1 MPLEENI
8 LSNIVKRDN
17 NNFDAVRLIAA
28 CMVIYSHA
36 NALVALEL
44 EGKDFIKDLIVFDNS
59 GDIAVKIF
67 FFLSG
72 LVVTNSLLEK
82 KSALQFVL
90 ARIFR
95 IWPGLMFVVLVMALI
110 FGPLMTKLPVGE
122 YFRSADVLD
131 YVKSNLLMDLRFE
144 LPGVFDGLRYSSV
157 NGSLWTIPYE
167 VGAYIILLSLFL
179 LGFHK
184 KTVLVFV
191 LLFLLCID
199 PFLENRLIFSWRDAS
214 AGADDFGPCFA
225 FGALLAVLKDRVVV
239 GLNWVVGFF
248 VLFLV
253 FNRAEYSKYLFYASL
268 FFAIL
273 YIFSRSFVLRFRLPV
288 DISYGVYLWGWPV
301 QQILVYSFPEMGVQ
315 VHRVSAIFLA
325 CFMGIFSWYLIEKPG
340 IRFGGFVYKEI
351 KNRVF

>member
-1 MPLEENI
+1 MANDDNL
-8 LSNIVKRDN
+8 LSNLIKRDR

-28 CMVIYSHA
+28 CMVIYGHA
-36 NALVALEL
+36 NALVAQGMEA
-44 EGKDFIKDLIVFDNS
+44 GDFVRSLISFDYS
-59 GDIAVKIF
+59 GSLAVKIF

-72 LVVTNSLLEK
+72 LVVANSLLEK
-82 KSALQFVL
+82 KSALQFML
-90 ARIFR
+90 ARFFR
-95 IWPGLMFVVLVMALI
+95 IWPGMMFVVFVMA
-110 FGPLMTKLPVGE
+110 FFVGPVLTKLPLME
-122 YFRSADVLD
+122 YLRNDGVTG
-131 YVKSNLLMDLRFE
+131 YVKSNFLMSLRFD
-144 LPGVFDGLRYSSV
+144 LPGVFEDLRYSSV

-253 FNRAEYSKYLFYASL
+253 FNRVEYSKYLFYASL

-325 CFMGIFSWYLIEKPG
+325 CFMGIFSWYFIEKPG